1 MVWKP
6 DSYLLEVRPSRI
18 DGLGLYTRGSVPARR
33 KIGELSGERIS
44 QREARRRARGRE
56 RIAIVETG
64 DRMATDASQ
73 GGNEWKFINHSCVP
87 NAFMRIY
94 RGHVEFYALRDILP
108 GEELTCDYH
117 ESHHRGKRRCT
128 CGSNRCQGY
137 I

>member
-6 DSYLLEVRPSRI
+6 DSYLLEVKLSRI
-18 DGLGLYTRGSVPARR
+18 DGQGLYTRTKILARR

-44 QREARRRARGRE
+44 VREARRRAREHE

-64 DRMATDASQ
+64 DRRAIDASR
-73 GGNEWKFINHSCVP
+73 GGNEWRFINHSCAP

-94 RGHVEFYALRDILP
+94 RGHVEFYALRDIGV

-117 ESHHRGKRRCT
+117 ESHHHGERRCT
-128 CGSNRCQGY
+128 CGSVQCQGY